1 MANTPEWYDAPEI
14 AVMNTRTT
22 ALNNGFLAIYT
33 GAQPALNA
41 ALTGTLLVTLALAAT
56 AFATATAGGGTV
68 TAVANAIATAN
79 AGNSGNAG
87 YFALLKSDGTT
98 VVVTGSAGTGGTD
111 LTMPVAAIVSGAPVS
126 VASLTITEPQT

>member
-1 MANTPEWYDAPEI
+1 MANSPEWNDAGEI
-14 AVMNTRTT
+14 AAMNTRTT

-41 ALTGTLLVTLALAAT
+41 ALTGTLLATLPLSAT
-56 AFATATAGGGTV
+56 AFATATASGGTV
-68 TAVANAIATAN
+68 TATANPVTTAN

-111 LTMPVAAIVSGAPVS
+111 LVMPVAAIVSGAPVS
-126 VASLTITEPQT
+126 VSALTITEPQT